1 MGTLPNS
8 VGALIESQNTKTG
21 KPVFPDLRPN
31 RIWKTGNMGTLGI
44 LRSRLICRYLC
55 HFCKSNSLAAK
66 EVNANLIY
74 LTTEGGSLF
83 EGSSGKEELSC
94 SIPGGVALI
103 RSVFGKEVA
112 FIFGI
117 FQ

>member
-1 MGTLPNS
+1 MPPVLRTP
-8 VGALIESQNTKTG
+8 QP
-21 KPVFPDLRPN
+21 KPIFIVLLDYNF
-31 RIWKTGNMGTLGI
+31 
-44 LRSRLICRYLC
+44 
-55 HFCKSNSLAAK
+55 
-66 EVNANLIY
+66 

-103 RSVFGKEVA
+103 RSVFYTEVA

>member
-1 MGTLPNS
+1 MKAPWGVGGLIPKQFAHRRCMGSACTKCVPIAICRGLKGTKNS
-8 VGALIESQNTKTG
+8 
-21 KPVFPDLRPN
+21 PDPD
-31 RIWKTGNMGTLGI
+31 NMGIFGI

-66 EVNANLIY
+66 DVNANLIY
-74 LTTEGGSLF
+74 LTTESGSLF

-103 RSVFGKEVA
+103 RSVF
-112 FIFGI
+112 
-117 FQ
+117 

>member
-1 MGTLPNS
+1 MIVDINLH
-8 VGALIESQNTKTG
+8 K
-21 KPVFPDLRPN
+21 F
-31 RIWKTGNMGTLGI
+31 I
-44 LRSRLICRYLC
+44 L
-55 HFCKSNSLAAK
+55 
-66 EVNANLIY
+66 

-103 RSVFGKEVA
+103 RSVFYKEVA

-117 FQ
+117 FG